1 MSSIFRRSN
10 LPSWLGGDVAPP
22 QAPQDPQVR
31 KWMKSGAWAK
41 KETAPVARMI
51 EKALA
56 RKPDTLDLSSASP
69 RLLEHLPVSLL
80 LRLRGPTHTL
90 VLAQDCPPGIALRLM
105 QEIGAR
111 HLEPKSLMQ
120 TVEQALSPRPVSK
133 PVSRRLKTP
142 AAAAA
147 SIRGGNAPAGNK
159 PRAHRDEPIY
169 DVPPRRDEP
178 IYDVP
183 PRRAEPIYDVPPRR
197 GEQALDRRPRPDS
210 GGYETPAS
218 LFAERSA
225 AANRAG
231 LASGRRSGPGR
242 DYVVADRPAGAEVPS
257 DPIYVNQPAA
267 EALPHRQRKPIDGSP
282 LPSPL
287 SRSSK
292 EIDAALQ
299 ALRTLRAWSRG
310 HAANEGPDP
319 RCAMSASDANAL
331 AKALRLVSATDLRA
345 HERLSWLAATVVL
358 AKRQSGASLHV
369 TQEAVSHLEI
379 ALDAVQR
386 LAADAGAPPPALPPR
401 RRQADGG

>member
-1 MSSIFRRSN
+1 
-10 LPSWLGGDVAPP
+10 
-22 QAPQDPQVR
+22 
-31 KWMKSGAWAK
+31 MKSGAWAK

-183 PRRAEPIYDVPPRR
+183 PRR

-210 GGYETPAS
+210 GGYETLAS

-257 DPIYVNQPAA
+257 DPIYVNRSDPIYVNQPAA

-287 SRSSK
+287 SRSSQ

-299 ALRTLRAWSRG
+299 ALRTLTAWSRG
-310 HAANEGPDP
+310 HAANEGQDP

-358 AKRQSGASLHV
+358 AKRQPGASLHV
-369 TQEAVSHLEI
+369 TPETVSDLEI
-379 ALDAVQR
+379 ALRAVQS

-401 RRQADGG
+401 RWRADGS